1 MRQAVGNGFDL
12 SEALARADGDLEL
25 LQELGQRFLQ
35 ELDDLLDDLR
45 WAISGGNSAAL
56 SVAAGDLRGSVSSF
70 GAHATAAA
78 ALRLEQMGESGV
90 FEGADGVLAELESSL
105 ARLRPALE
113 SLAAS

>member
-12 SEALARADGDLEL
+12 SEALARTDGDLEL

-35 ELDDLLDDLR
+35 ELEDLLDDMR
-45 WAISGGNSAAL
+45 CAISGGDCAAL
-56 SVAAGDLRGSVSSF
+56 SVAAGDLKGSASNF
-70 GAHATAAA
+70 GAHAAAAA

-90 FEGADGVLAELESSL
+90 IEGADGVLAELDSSM

-113 SLAAS
+113 SLAPT